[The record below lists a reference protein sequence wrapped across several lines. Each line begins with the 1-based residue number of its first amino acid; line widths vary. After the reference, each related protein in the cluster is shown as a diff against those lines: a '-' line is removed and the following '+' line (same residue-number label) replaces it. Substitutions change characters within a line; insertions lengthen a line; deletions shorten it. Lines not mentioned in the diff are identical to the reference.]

1 MKENRWIIEGNSI
14 VWNIPDAKA
23 DIHTDT
29 IEMSGNRLSAII
41 TYGVNDEGLLTISRE
56 IRYPTL
62 RVRPRDTHST
72 LANWHHD
79 MQSFSVDGKKIKEI
93 PYKIT
98 YDGILRIYTHD
109 EDGKI
114 SITRTLFPC
123 RTIQAYLEHAVIT
136 STSESDVSV
145 SCDGISTVEY
155 KHGTKGVYLVEV
167 HGDAV
172 DTVLKKGDSAS
183 TDLVFSARING
194 EPLPCPNALH
204 EISDRT
210 DYIRFVTNDT
220 AVLESG
226 NKSLDLMYAFSKIR
240 CAESIFDTL
249 SGPLHSPGGG
259 AFYAAVWTND
269 QIEYAAPF
277 FAYLGYDR
285 AVEATDNAFS
295 LYLPHMA
302 EDMVC
307 IPSSIIDEGLDYWS
321 CAGDRGDSAMYL
333 YGVTRFILGTGRR
346 DLAEKYWYAINWCV
360 RYCRSM
366 LDENGVVRSDSDE
379 LEGRFPSGKA
389 NLCTS
394 CLTYGGLISAAD
406 VATMLG
412 ENEKADEFLA
422 FAKELHVSINSFF
435 GANVSGFDAYR
446 YYEENDKLRSWIC
459 IPLTMGIFERQ
470 EGTIAALLSD
480 KLFGKNGLVCVE
492 GDATYWDRSTLYAL
506 RGILNAGRSDDV
518 WEFLKYYVNE
528 RLLTDHVP
536 YAIEAYP
543 EGNRRHLAAESALFG
558 RIVTEGIF
566 GIVPTGEASFK
577 LTPSVPRELGKV
589 SLKKLRICGREVD
602 ITVLREEDS
611 YSITVTT
618 LDGGKREFASRAGE
632 SVMVK
637 LG

>member
-1 MKENRWIIEGNSI
+1 MHTNRWIIENDSI

-23 DIHTDT
+23 DIHTDN
-29 IEMSGNRLSAII
+29 IEISGNKLSVII
-41 TYGVNDEGLLTISRE
+41 TYGVGDDGYVTISRE

-72 LANWHHD
+72 LASWHYEMH
-79 MQSFSVDGKKIKEI
+79 SFTVDGKQVREI

-98 YDGILRIYTHD
+98 YNGLLKIYTRD
-109 EDGKI
+109 EDSKI
-114 SITRTLFPC
+114 SIIRTLFPC
-123 RTIQAYLEHAVIT
+123 RNVQAYIEHAVIT
-136 STSESDVSV
+136 NTTTEDVKV
-145 SCDGISTVEY
+145 VCDEIAEIKY
-155 KHGTKGVYLVEV
+155 EHGTKGVYPVEV
-167 HGDAV
+167 HGNAV
-172 DTVLKKGDSAS
+172 DTVLQPGHFAH

-194 EPLPCPNALH
+194 QPLPTPDAVH
-204 EISDRT
+204 EISERM
-210 DYIRFVTNDT
+210 DYVRYITNET
-220 AVLESG
+220 TVLES
-226 NKSLDLMYAFSKIR
+226 NNEALNLMYNFSKIR

-259 AFYAAVWTND
+259 KFYAAIWTND

-277 FAYLGYDR
+277 FSYLGYDR
-285 AVEATDNAFS
+285 AIEATDNAFS
-295 LYLPHMA
+295 LYLPLMA

-321 CAGDRGDSAMYL
+321 SAGDRGDPAMYL

-346 DLAEKYWYAINWCV
+346 DLAEKFWYAINWCI
-360 RYCRSM
+360 RFCRSM
-366 LDENGVVRSDSDE
+366 VNEHGVIRSDSDE
-379 LEGRFPSGKA
+379 LEGRFPSGDA

-394 CLTYGGLISAAD
+394 CLTYGGLVSAAD
-406 VATMLG
+406 VANMLG
-412 ENEKADEFLA
+412 EHEKAAEFTA
-422 FAKELHVSINSFF
+422 FAEELHKNINDFF
-435 GANVSGFDAYR
+435 GTNISGFDAYR

-480 KLFGKNGLVCVE
+480 KLFGENGLVCVE
-492 GDATYWDRSTLYAL
+492 GDGTYWDRSTLYAL

-518 WEFLKYYVNE
+518 WEFFKYYIDE
-528 RLLTDHVP
+528 RLLRDHVP

-543 EGNRRHLAAESALFG
+543 ESDRRHLAAESALFG

-566 GIVPTGEASFK
+566 GIVPVGEFSFK
-577 LTPSVPRELGKV
+577 LTPSVPTELGNV

-602 ITVLREEDS
+602 INVVRDGET
-611 YSITVTT
+611 YHTTVTM
-618 LDGGKREFASRAGE
+618 LDGVKLEYNTRAGE
-632 SVMVK
+632 TILVN